1 MIEMIEKVIE
11 KKKKEMKE
19 GNFKLPHIEVAVE
32 NPNQNGLETGILEGY
47 NQLEKKGSLKDFV
60 TVYTKVAKEE
70 GFGEPLLFHQEG
82 FVVLN
87 DSNPVLVTIEDLP
100 SSVMFFNLD
109 DNSSQNIIDFVFKE
123 YEAMVDSYGKDDFPK
138 EEKEIEKL
146 IEQYKNNL
154 VLLDNYLGKKE
165 EILEKA
171 IQRHQKNSW
180 FLKTLFLKE
189 CFFME

>member
-1 MIEMIEKVIE
+1 MIEKVIE
-11 KKKKEMKE
+11 RKKKEMKE

-60 TVYTKVAKEE
+60 TIYTKVAKEE

-171 IQRHQKNSW
+171 IQRHQKNS
-180 FLKTLFLKE
+180 
-189 CFFME
+189 